1 MSSHPR
7 RQTVVQSTH
16 RVHDD
21 QLPALHPGK
30 HPSRRWATSSPRLDV
45 STIRSRRRFP
55 SSNPIRPII
64 NNCTPYDSPSIASR
78 RI

>member
-1 MSSHPR
+1 MSLHLGRPTAL
-7 RQTVVQSTH
+7 QNTH

-30 HPSRRWATSSPRLDV
+30 HPSRRWATFSPRLGV
-45 STIRSRRRFP
+45 STTRSRRRFP
-55 SSNPIRPII
+55 SSNPIRLII
-64 NNCTPYDSPSIASR
+64 NHCTPYDSPSIASR